1 MINKK
6 REILYFA
13 YGSNLKHQQ
22 MESRC
27 PGFKYIKNFYLKGYK
42 LCFSWN
48 KYRRDRTGV
57 ANIEKQNN
65 PTKYMLNT
73 VPGAIYSIKEKHKDD
88 LRRREGYPLVYI
100 EDYFTLDKKK
110 VFFYIMKNFAPKRP
124 GLEYAKKIKQG
135 YKDCNLDIDF
145 LRRRLGHYHIEI

>member
-1 MINKK
+1 M
-6 REILYFA
+6 LYFA
-13 YGSNLKHQQ
+13 YGSNLNHKQLK
-22 MESRC
+22 SRC
-27 PGFKYIKNFYLKGYK
+27 PGSKYIKNYYLKGYK

-48 KYRRDRTGV
+48 KYRRDRTGA
-57 ANIEKQNN
+57 ANIEKQND

-110 VFFYIMKNFAPKRP
+110 VFFYIMKNCAPKRP
-124 GLEYAKKIKQG
+124 SLEYAKKIKQG